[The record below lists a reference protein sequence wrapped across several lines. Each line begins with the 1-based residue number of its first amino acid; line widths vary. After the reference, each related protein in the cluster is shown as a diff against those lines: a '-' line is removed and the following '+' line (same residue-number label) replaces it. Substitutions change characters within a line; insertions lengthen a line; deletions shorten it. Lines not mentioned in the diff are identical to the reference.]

1 MSEPQQTRR
10 SDFGA
15 SAALTLLGMP
25 TLLGML
31 ALGGCQMDSYL
42 DPSVM
47 GRWEYT
53 PTTVPVLE
61 RIAAIEVGDTSYV
74 QTSEILPEDL
84 IPEVEAYRLGPG
96 DQLEV
101 RVRDMFQL
109 GREEQFFPIVD
120 ARGYINIQRLPP
132 IRVSG
137 LTAEEVRDEI
147 VDTIREAEIKE
158 NAVVSVQVAAQRQQT
173 FHVLGGVGAPGSY
186 LIPEPDYRLLE
197 ALTAAGGFT
206 ESVAKIYIIRQIPLR
221 QDVEGVIDEG
231 ARRPRRE
238 QEPAAPTGDDLID
251 LIDELAEPDERED
264 VSPAVFSGGIA
275 AQPADRPAVDL
286 PDRQR
291 DGRQQ
296 GGGERQSSWEW
307 LNGQWVRVTTGG
319 KAGQGRGR
327 RGMGLVTQRVIEVA
341 TKPLLAGAADYNV
354 VIRPGD
360 IVRVPS
366 HTASYYY
373 MAGQIARPGA
383 FNIPPS
389 GQMTLLR
396 AIDSAGGLS
405 QLAVPERCDL
415 TRMIG
420 PNRQATIR
428 LNLRAIAEQ
437 RQPDI
442 FLKPD
447 DRINIG
453 TDFWAFP
460 LAVIRNG
467 FRFSYGFGFLLDR
480 NFGND
485 VFGPP
490 PRDDTFF

>member
-1 MSEPQQTRR
+1 M
-10 SDFGA
+10 
-15 SAALTLLGMP
+15 
-25 TLLGML
+25 
-31 ALGGCQMDSYL
+31 
-42 DPSVM
+42 
-47 GRWEYT
+47 
-53 PTTVPVLE
+53 
-61 RIAAIEVGDTSYV
+61 
-74 QTSEILPEDL
+74 
-84 IPEVEAYRLGPG
+84 
-96 DQLEV
+96 
-101 RVRDMFQL
+101 
-109 GREEQFFPIVD
+109 
-120 ARGYINIQRLPP
+120 
-132 IRVSG
+132 
-137 LTAEEVRDEI
+137 
-147 VDTIREAEIKE
+147 
-158 NAVVSVQVAAQRQQT
+158 QVAAQRQQT

-221 QDVEGVIDEG
+221 QDVEGID
-231 ARRPRRE
+231 RTPRPPQRPGDRP
-238 QEPAAPTGDDLID
+238 QAPTGDDLID
-251 LIDELAEPDERED
+251 LIDELAEPNEP
-264 VSPAVFSGGIA
+264 SPAVLSERFTF
-275 AQPADRPAVDL
+275 QPDDRPVVDL
-286 PDRQR
+286 PDTRSTPRAGQEPR
-291 DGRQQ
+291 
-296 GGGERQSSWEW
+296 ESSWRW

-319 KAGQGRGR
+319 PSYASQRR
-327 RGMGLVTQRVIEVA
+327 RGTGLVTQRVIEIP
-341 TKPLLAGAADYNV
+341 TKPLLAGAADFNV
-354 VIRPGD
+354 VVRPGD
-360 IVRVPS
+360 IIRVPS
-366 HTASYYY
+366 HTAAYYY
-373 MAGQIARPGA
+373 MAGQISRPGA

-490 PRDDTFF
+490 PRDDDFF